1 MSSQIP
7 TPTPTLTRHR
17 TFAITLLAVVAVIAG
32 LLAVWDTLR
41 YLGLSPYN
49 IGAFSFFGN
58 INWLGA
64 LFSGIVA
71 VIWFSVAS
79 QLWNLNPQGWLFV
92 VVIAVF
98 NLILLGLAWLGQSSW
113 EAVAPGIIISGLALI
128 LGLLPSTKAAFG
140 IPAK

>member
-1 MSSQIP
+1 M
-7 TPTPTLTRHR
+7 TPQAPVRQR

-41 YLGLSPYN
+41 YLGLSPYTLGN
-49 IGAFSFFGN
+49 FTFFGN

-98 NLILLGLAWLGQSSW
+98 NLILLGLAWLGASSW
-113 EAVAPGIIISGLALI
+113 DAVAAGIIVSGLALI